1 MLITTF
7 YGMGVIAVIT
17 DKNDTCQEE
26 RLRNRPKKYVKVCM
40 YLFMYSLSEV
50 LLEGSNF
57 RESAKFRELFLFF
70 ANSSMRKKKFKNKI
84 TSLQSYFSSGSLFI
98 LRYKKEFEVT

>member
-1 MLITTF
+1 MLTTTF

-26 RLRNRPKKYVKVCM
+26 PLGNRPKKYVKVCM
-40 YLFMYSLSEV
+40 YLFIHSLSKA

-57 RESAKFRELFLFF
+57 RESAKFREFFLFF
-70 ANSSMRKKKFKNKI
+70 ANSSMKKKKFKNKI
-84 TSLQSYFSSGSLFI
+84 TSRQSYFSSGSLFI